1 MSRHVCITVV
11 ATRRTPNRAL
21 SRPAPTL
28 ARVSNPADNEYAALR
43 RLADRGREVEHRRPP
58 DPYPRASGPAPS
70 LEELRQRRDDVTR
83 VAARH
88 GARTLRVY
96 GSVVRGDERPGSD
109 VDVLVEMGIRRGLF
123 DQAALQRDL
132 EELLGCPVDV
142 VTVSGLSQA
151 DELTRERIERE
162 AVSL

>member
-1 MSRHVCITVV
+1 
-11 ATRRTPNRAL
+11 
-21 SRPAPTL
+21 
-28 ARVSNPADNEYAALR
+28 
-43 RLADRGREVEHRRPP
+43 
-58 DPYPRASGPAPS
+58 
-70 LEELRQRRDDVTR
+70 
-83 VAARH
+83 
-88 GARTLRVY
+88 
-96 GSVVRGDERPGSD
+96 VRGDERPGSD
-109 VDVLVEMGIRRGLF
+109 VDVLVEMGNRRGLF